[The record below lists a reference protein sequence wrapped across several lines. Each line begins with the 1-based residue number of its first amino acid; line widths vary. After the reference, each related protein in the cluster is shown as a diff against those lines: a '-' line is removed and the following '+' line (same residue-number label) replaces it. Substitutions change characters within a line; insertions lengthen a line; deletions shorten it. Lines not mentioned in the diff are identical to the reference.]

1 MAHSSFENHHARLS
15 IISVIS
21 DLKKN
26 VKILILTKQLYEKKQ
41 ERTEISRGYHG
52 PIGVFIFKYRRT
64 TVMR

>member
-26 VKILILTKQLYEKKQ
+26 AKILILTKQLYEKNRK
-41 ERTEISRGYHG
+41 EPRYHASIMGRSVGLYLNIKG
-52 PIGVFIFKYRRT
+52 PL
-64 TVMR
+64 